1 MINVICCSVWV
12 TTPEYDQP
20 HVFTIEGV
28 SGGVDSFT
36 RYTLAGGEENCVMVN
51 LRCDDATLVLI
62 ENDPLV
68 VVMISETEEVL

>member
-1 MINVICCSVWV
+1 MINAIVCSQWITNGVN
-12 TTPEYDQP
+12 QP
-20 HVFTIEGV
+20 HVFTYAV